1 MSDNDYD
8 YEFSDVGDH
17 HSESSGHS
25 EDSRNQD
32 SDYEFEER
40 TIGASVRHEDEDDQ
54 YDGNADNSSGSQPTL
69 QMCSK
74 HKPGAMIEICKVCS
88 AALAMVRPEIA
99 KQLLAPTSAAIPP
112 SALSRYSGRSDD
124 KPPTLIFS
132 DSTLELAYNTFTQG
146 RFRGK
151 THFPELVKKFL
162 TLPPDQHE
170 KLILDLKLEPFFKKL
185 EGERRFKHIFSLR
198 RDMGDCLKMSRI
210 SQRPIF
216 HIISVIDGLLATM
229 KDSGQGAGIK
239 FVEDPPHRVNS
250 KVPKPL
256 INSLAIE
263 TADNIFPLP
272 DIPSVLSGL
281 QDLSARDEA
290 ILKTTDRH
298 MFTII
303 SKYRDSVVEQ
313 FYNLF
318 SCVSSSVNEVDDFLA
333 FYCDLF
339 GHVDAC
345 TRDLLRSK
353 LANCFKL
360 EYRGE
365 VLGRNLSHEEKSSQK
380 DKGLLGGEDRVR
392 AVLTE
397 ATKKD
402 DLLKKS
408 VLPRKPPIS
417 DKKQKGSYGGSTS
430 SRVSNR
436 GKSPDTRKYKGSSS
450 KGANKSARYSRGRE
464 RPESKDDADEGAASP
479 KKKRPRKRGSDKKGE
494 YTSLSLP
501 VNPPQSFMECWPNFF
516 TSAAIMMVTAV
527 GLIVDHIPL
536 LNSLPLGGRLSQCI
550 DAWRKVCNNS
560 WVCNV
565 VEFGY
570 KIPLKFKPKQKK
582 IPTNPQVTDSALNVL
597 VKEAKELKAKKAV
610 SVVSHCEGEY
620 ISSYFAVPKLRS
632 PGKFR
637 PILNLKHFNKCVKK
651 YKFTMEHLR
660 SVRDWI
666 RPGAWCI
673 GLDLKDAF
681 PHIPIHRDSRKY
693 LRFRWLGE
701 LLEWIAL
708 PFGLTCSPR
717 VITKVIKPIIAF
729 LRSTWHILITIF
741 IDDMLVQAQ
750 SPQLALFHAQ
760 LVMLTFMCLGW
771 SFNFEKC
778 NLVPSQKIIHLGFEI
793 DTVAMLITCPKDKVI
808 RLREKCRTALFDKH
822 ISVHNLERLLGT
834 MESVRPATPLAALH
848 YRSLQRQLISSKL
861 GKRKPSKIVKLS
873 NKSLVELSWWVSESG
888 FSGNCRSLI
897 SEKSPTIHIW
907 TDANLSMGG
916 ARSSRGTFFQR
927 AWTKKEINENHHIN
941 LLEIRAAKDGILAL
955 AQPSDCVWTI

>member
-1 MSDNDYD
+1 M
-8 YEFSDVGDH
+8 
-17 HSESSGHS
+17 
-25 EDSRNQD
+25 
-32 SDYEFEER
+32 
-40 TIGASVRHEDEDDQ
+40 
-54 YDGNADNSSGSQPTL
+54 
-69 QMCSK
+69 
-74 HKPGAMIEICKVCS
+74 
-88 AALAMVRPEIA
+88 
-99 KQLLAPTSAAIPP
+99 
-112 SALSRYSGRSDD
+112 
-124 KPPTLIFS
+124 
-132 DSTLELAYNTFTQG
+132 
-146 RFRGK
+146 
-151 THFPELVKKFL
+151 
-162 TLPPDQHE
+162 
-170 KLILDLKLEPFFKKL
+170 
-185 EGERRFKHIFSLR
+185 
-198 RDMGDCLKMSRI
+198 
-210 SQRPIF
+210 
-216 HIISVIDGLLATM
+216 
-229 KDSGQGAGIK
+229 
-239 FVEDPPHRVNS
+239 
-250 KVPKPL
+250 
-256 INSLAIE
+256 
-263 TADNIFPLP
+263 
-272 DIPSVLSGL
+272 
-281 QDLSARDEA
+281 
-290 ILKTTDRH
+290 
-298 MFTII
+298 
-303 SKYRDSVVEQ
+303 
-313 FYNLF
+313 
-318 SCVSSSVNEVDDFLA
+318 
-333 FYCDLF
+333 
-339 GHVDAC
+339 
-345 TRDLLRSK
+345 
-353 LANCFKL
+353 
-360 EYRGE
+360 
-365 VLGRNLSHEEKSSQK
+365 
-380 DKGLLGGEDRVR
+380 
-392 AVLTE
+392 
-397 ATKKD
+397 
-402 DLLKKS
+402 
-408 VLPRKPPIS
+408 
-417 DKKQKGSYGGSTS
+417 
-430 SRVSNR
+430 
-436 GKSPDTRKYKGSSS
+436 
-450 KGANKSARYSRGRE
+450 
-464 RPESKDDADEGAASP
+464 
-479 KKKRPRKRGSDKKGE
+479 
-494 YTSLSLP
+494 
-501 VNPPQSFMECWPNFF
+501 
-516 TSAAIMMVTAV
+516 
-527 GLIVDHIPL
+527 
-536 LNSLPLGGRLSQCI
+536 GGRLSQCI

-597 VKEAKELKAKKAV
+597 VREAKELKAKKAV

-916 ARSSRGTFFQR
+916 ARSSKGTFYQR
-927 AWTKKEINENHHIN
+927 AWSKEELDECNHIN
-941 LLEIRAAKDGILAL
+941 LLEIRAAREGILAL
-955 AQPSDCVWTI
+955 SQPGDCVRLHMDNKTACAYVRKQGGTKSSVLSQEACLLWDQAVYNKIEILTPHWLSTNDNIEADFLSRYSVSQWDIFLDKDIFAYVLGFFQVQPTLDAFASRETHQLDRYMTWYPDSNAVAQDALLHQWDSVTYLFPPVPLLLKVLRLVREQRISAILVCPQWPTALWWSMVVEMLVVPPLPLPHYRQSLKVVGEDQVLPYLDPLVAVYISAEALVPATRH